1 MTGASERA
9 LRRPVQAADTGII
22 VAFPVIN
29 ALEIYISW
37 RYHKTVGQSGVNR
50 IMHLTLHTSDITLV
64 DELRKFESS
73 NKHLQIQRS
82 RMSRQSLTGEEV
94 AEFLALSIASG
105 VAYDVAR
112 NVIMSVFQMIKS
124 RVSSKNSKDIEIMID
139 GVSYDIRNQSD
150 LNRIIKA
157 ILSKLEIDNDNE
169 SST

>member
-1 MTGASERA
+1 
-9 LRRPVQAADTGII
+9 
-22 VAFPVIN
+22 
-29 ALEIYISW
+29 
-37 RYHKTVGQSGVNR
+37 
-50 IMHLTLHTSDITLV
+50 
-64 DELRKFESS
+64 
-73 NKHLQIQRS
+73 
-82 RMSRQSLTGEEV
+82 MSRQSLTGEEV